1 VSSGGNPE
9 EDVLRELRELDLDEI
24 FEWRAKFFP
33 ILYIRTYDVVR
44 GKSKWRVSCERIVIE
59 FSNEGVVLRFSNGD
73 KEVGKPLTLKGR
85 KVVIKGFRIE
95 VVE

>member
-1 VSSGGNPE
+1 VSSGGNP

-24 FEWRAKFFP
+24 FEWRAKLFP
-33 ILYIRTYDVVR
+33 IFYVCTYDVVR
-44 GKSKWRVSCERIVIE
+44 GKSKRRVNCERVVIE
-59 FSNEGVVLRFSNGD
+59 FTDNGVVFRFFIGD

-85 KVVIKGFRIE
+85 KVVVKGFRIE